1 LREFEFTLKFSLPD
15 PGVDSAEYI
24 ESLGSAGCD
33 DALIGIGQHGC
44 VALSFTREANSAF
57 EAIASARAAVMRAI
71 PGAELVEA
79 TPDLVGLTD
88 LADIVGCSRQYMRKL
103 MILSGASFPP
113 PLYGGKP
120 ALWRLSNLLGWLKDS
135 KRYQVEET
143 LMDVARANMQL
154 NIAREANEIG
164 LDLTPFI
171 SSN

>member
-1 LREFEFTLKFSLPD
+1 MREFEFTLKFSLPD
-15 PGVDSAEYI
+15 PRADSAEYI

-33 DALIGIGQHGC
+33 DALIGIGQHGR

-113 PLYGGKP
+113 PVYGGKP

-135 KRYQVEET
+135 KRYQIEET
-143 LMDVARANMQL
+143 LMDVARANMRF

-164 LDLTPFI
+164 LDMTPFN